1 MVNFSKRIENR
12 SYTRLELS
20 LPLKLLNHKVKT
32 KNISSGGAYFE
43 VVTDN
48 DNIGL
53 FPPGEMV
60 KFEILAKTST
70 LRLPSGMIRLAG
82 SGTIVRNE
90 EMPNDQHG
98 KRLGVALV
106 FTEKLEILFD

>member
-1 MVNFSKRIENR
+1 MADFSKRIENR

-48 DNIGL
+48 IGL
-53 FPPGEMV
+53 FPPGKMV
-60 KFEILAKTST
+60 KFEILAKTSA

-82 SGTIVRNE
+82 NGTIIRNE
-90 EMPNDQHG
+90 EISNDQHG
-98 KRLGVALV
+98 KKLGVALV

>member
-1 MVNFSKRIENR
+1 MANISKKIENR

-20 LPLKLLNHKVKT
+20 LPLTLLNHKVKT
-32 KNISSGGAYFE
+32 KNISPGDAYFE
-43 VVTDN
+43 VVTN
-48 DNIGL
+48 NIGL
-53 FPPGEMV
+53 FPPGKMV

-82 SGTIVRNE
+82 SGIIARNE
-90 EMPNDQHG
+90 EISNDQHG
-98 KRLGVALV
+98 KKLGVALV

>member
-1 MVNFSKRIENR
+1 MADISKKIENR

-20 LPLKLLNHKVKT
+20 LPLKLLNYKVKT
-32 KNISSGGAYFE
+32 KNISPGDAYFE

-48 DNIGL
+48 IGL
-53 FPPGEMV
+53 FPPGKMV

-82 SGTIVRNE
+82 NGIIVRNE
-90 EMPNDQHG
+90 EISNDQHG
-98 KRLGVALV
+98 KKLGVALV